1 MKSEHLFLHGH
12 CNFVTGMSDVC
23 CVSQRE
29 GKRAEKAW
37 NLKEKYFPR
46 VGKNANKTRQRM
58 DSRRQLKLVGCTMSH
73 IISKLCGVKS
83 SERMEFV
90 IIIVVIIPSHSSA
103 LTFSVHRMTKFLVI
117 FIMQDELSPH
127 SLRVVESLLSHGW

>member
-29 GKRAEKAW
+29 EKKS
-37 NLKEKYFPR
+37 LEFERKIFSEG
-46 VGKNANKTRQRM
+46 GKNANKTRQRM

-90 IIIVVIIPSHSSA
+90 IIIVVIIPSHSSQ
-103 LTFSVHRMTKFLVI
+103 H
-117 FIMQDELSPH
+117 
-127 SLRVVESLLSHGW
+127 